1 MGWRWRKGG
10 GGGAGGGGGGGGL
23 LDKEDSLKRSSV
35 LVFIW
40 FLYPREHSVLSECFL
55 VLFCFLCVAI
65 FFFTSTCWIC
75 QRRGNKLHQKEEKKT
90 RVASQGLIVF
100 FKSASLTLL
109 LLTPSLTAKLAVF
122 GSPVLAKIESFDRV
136 LPIDFL
142 GQVQDGWPIAALFSV
157 LSQPCRS
164 IPSRQ

>member
-1 MGWRWRKGG
+1 M
-10 GGGAGGGGGGGGL
+10 GGGGGL
-23 LDKEDSLKRSSV
+23 LLLDEKDSLKRSSV

-40 FLYPREHSVLSECFL
+40 FLCPREHSVLSECFL
-55 VLFCFLCVAI
+55 FCFFFCFLCVAI
-65 FFFTSTCWIC
+65 FFFSSTCWIC
-75 QRRGNKLHQKEEKKT
+75 QTRGNKLQQKEGKKK
-90 RVASQGLIVF
+90 RAAFQGLIVF

-109 LLTPSLTAKLAVF
+109 LLTLSLTAKLAVF

-142 GQVQDGWPIAALFSV
+142 GQVEDGWPIAALFLV

-164 IPSRQ
+164 VPSRQ